1 MHHALKAVRGMP
13 RDEGMHVASLPPF
26 DCRGK
31 RGDEGGEEGDEEEE
45 EEVSWGDGGGG
56 GSAGEGVE
64 NGREGRD
71 GGGVI
76 YLRYLPRALPRR
88 RWAKR
93 RQRRRWR
100 YPDASV
106 EPKRSCVSRFP
117 NSPWPAWR
125 APIKLALS

>member
-13 RDEGMHVASLPPF
+13 RDEGMHVAPLPPF

-45 EEVSWGDGGGG
+45 EEVSWGEGGGG

-76 YLRYLPRALPRR
+76 FATSGATSQTLGQKKTAQTLALP
-88 RWAKR
+88 
-93 RQRRRWR
+93 
-100 YPDASV
+100 
-106 EPKRSCVSRFP
+106 
-117 NSPWPAWR
+117 
-125 APIKLALS
+125 